1 MIKFN
6 TKVLGRIVTKKTKNA
21 KKSLVYFFWL
31 WYDNKVDEYNNL
43 EVEIAMVKTI
53 LLVLHVIVCLS
64 LILIVIL
71 QSGRSAGISGE
82 IAGGAE
88 TFFGKNKARTL
99 NGMLGRWTTYAAII
113 FVITSLAL
121 TILWNA

>member
-1 MIKFN
+1 
-6 TKVLGRIVTKKTKNA
+6 
-21 KKSLVYFFWL
+21 
-31 WYDNKVDEYNNL
+31 
-43 EVEIAMVKTI
+43 MVRNI
-53 LLVLHVIVCLS
+53 LLVVHIIVCVS

-82 IAGGAE
+82 VAGGAE

-113 FVITSLAL
+113 FVITSLGL
-121 TILWNA
+121 TIFWNI

>member
-1 MIKFN
+1 M
-6 TKVLGRIVTKKTKNA
+6 
-21 KKSLVYFFWL
+21 
-31 WYDNKVDEYNNL
+31 
-43 EVEIAMVKTI
+43 EVEFIMVRNI
-53 LLVLHVIVCLS
+53 LLVVHIIVCVS

-82 IAGGAE
+82 VAGGAE

-113 FVITSLAL
+113 FVITSLGL
-121 TILWNA
+121 TIFWNL

>member
-1 MIKFN
+1 M
-6 TKVLGRIVTKKTKNA
+6 
-21 KKSLVYFFWL
+21 
-31 WYDNKVDEYNNL
+31 
-43 EVEIAMVKTI
+43 EVEFIMVRNI
-53 LLVLHVIVCLS
+53 LLVVHIIVCVS

-82 IAGGAE
+82 VAGGAE

-113 FVITSLAL
+113 FVITSLGL
-121 TILWNA
+121 TIFWNV

>member
-1 MIKFN
+1 MLRN
-6 TKVLGRIVTKKTKNA
+6 
-21 KKSLVYFFWL
+21 
-31 WYDNKVDEYNNL
+31 
-43 EVEIAMVKTI
+43 I
-53 LLVLHVIVCLS
+53 LLVVHIIVCIS

-113 FVITSLAL
+113 FIITSVAL
-121 TILWNA
+121 TILWK

>member
-1 MIKFN
+1 MWYY
-6 TKVLGRIVTKKTKNA
+6 TKV
-21 KKSLVYFFWL
+21 
-31 WYDNKVDEYNNL
+31 NKYNNL
-43 EVEIAMVKTI
+43 EVGFVMVRNI
-53 LLVLHVIVCLS
+53 LLVVHIIVCVS

-82 IAGGAE
+82 VAGGAE

-113 FVITSLAL
+113 FVITSLGL
-121 TILWNA
+121 TIFWNV

>member
-1 MIKFN
+1 M
-6 TKVLGRIVTKKTKNA
+6 
-21 KKSLVYFFWL
+21 
-31 WYDNKVDEYNNL
+31 WYDNVVNEYNNL
-43 EVEIAMVKTI
+43 EVEIVMLKTI

-113 FVITSLAL
+113 FVVTSLVL
-121 TILWNA
+121 TIIW

>member
-1 MIKFN
+1 MIRN
-6 TKVLGRIVTKKTKNA
+6 
-21 KKSLVYFFWL
+21 
-31 WYDNKVDEYNNL
+31 
-43 EVEIAMVKTI
+43 I
-53 LLVLHVIVCLS
+53 LLVVHILVSVS

-113 FVITSLAL
+113 FVITSMAL
-121 TILWNA
+121 TIFWNA

>member
-1 MIKFN
+1 
-6 TKVLGRIVTKKTKNA
+6 
-21 KKSLVYFFWL
+21 
-31 WYDNKVDEYNNL
+31 
-43 EVEIAMVKTI
+43 MVRNI
-53 LLVLHVIVCLS
+53 LLVIHIIACVS

-82 IAGGAE
+82 VAGGAE

-113 FVITSLAL
+113 FVITSVCL
-121 TILWNA
+121 TVFWNA

>member
-1 MIKFN
+1 MELARN
-6 TKVLGRIVTKKTKNA
+6 
-21 KKSLVYFFWL
+21 
-31 WYDNKVDEYNNL
+31 
-43 EVEIAMVKTI
+43 I
-53 LLVLHVIVCLS
+53 LLVLHVIVSLS

-113 FVITSLAL
+113 FVIIFCP
-121 TILWNA
+121 ILRNISIKISTCSTKF

>member
-1 MIKFN
+1 M
-6 TKVLGRIVTKKTKNA
+6 
-21 KKSLVYFFWL
+21 
-31 WYDNKVDEYNNL
+31 WYDTRVNEYINL
-43 EVEIAMVKTI
+43 EVEFIMVRNI
-53 LLVLHVIVCLS
+53 LLVVHIIVCVS

-82 IAGGAE
+82 VAGGAE

-113 FVITSLAL
+113 FVITSLGL
-121 TILWNA
+121 TIFWNM

>member
-1 MIKFN
+1 MKICGMILK
-6 TKVLGRIVTKKTKNA
+6 LIGI
-21 KKSLVYFFWL
+21 
-31 WYDNKVDEYNNL
+31 NNL
-43 EVEIAMVKTI
+43 EVEFIMVRNI
-53 LLVLHVIVCLS
+53 LLVVHIIVCVS

-82 IAGGAE
+82 VAGGAE

-113 FVITSLAL
+113 FVITSLGL
-121 TILWNA
+121 TIFWNM

>member
-1 MIKFN
+1 MEIPFRPRPA
-6 TKVLGRIVTKKTKNA
+6 VPDLFQR
-21 KKSLVYFFWL
+21 KSDAAPFVCRQF
-31 WYDNKVDEYNNL
+31 
-43 EVEIAMVKTI
+43 T
-53 LLVLHVIVCLS
+53 VLHPVRRRKERDADADRRQWAIQHQMVRPRLES
-64 LILIVIL
+64 RFGSIL

-121 TILWNA
+121 TIFWNA

>member
-1 MIKFN
+1 M
-6 TKVLGRIVTKKTKNA
+6 
-21 KKSLVYFFWL
+21 
-31 WYDNKVDEYNNL
+31 
-43 EVEIAMVKTI
+43 EVGFIMMMLRNI
-53 LLVLHVIVCLS
+53 LLVVHIIVCIS

-113 FVITSLAL
+113 FIITSVAL
-121 TILWNA
+121 TILWEVPQV

>member
-1 MIKFN
+1 
-6 TKVLGRIVTKKTKNA
+6 
-21 KKSLVYFFWL
+21 
-31 WYDNKVDEYNNL
+31 
-43 EVEIAMVKTI
+43 MVRNV
-53 LLVLHVIVCLS
+53 LLVVHIIACIS

-113 FVITSLAL
+113 FVITSLGL
-121 TILWNA
+121 TIFWNK

>member
-1 MIKFN
+1 MGLARN
-6 TKVLGRIVTKKTKNA
+6 
-21 KKSLVYFFWL
+21 
-31 WYDNKVDEYNNL
+31 
-43 EVEIAMVKTI
+43 I
-53 LLVLHVIVCLS
+53 LLVLHVVVSLS

-113 FVITSLAL
+113 FIITSLGL
-121 TILWNA
+121 TILW

>member
-1 MIKFN
+1 MIRN
-6 TKVLGRIVTKKTKNA
+6 
-21 KKSLVYFFWL
+21 
-31 WYDNKVDEYNNL
+31 
-43 EVEIAMVKTI
+43 I
-53 LLVLHVIVCLS
+53 LLVVHILVCVS

-121 TILWNA
+121 TIFWNA

>member
-1 MIKFN
+1 MIRN
-6 TKVLGRIVTKKTKNA
+6 
-21 KKSLVYFFWL
+21 
-31 WYDNKVDEYNNL
+31 
-43 EVEIAMVKTI
+43 I
-53 LLVLHVIVCLS
+53 LLVVHIIACVS

-113 FVITSLAL
+113 FVITSMAL
-121 TILWNA
+121 TIFWNA